1 MENGGPACFSCHQ
14 AGSHSQSGGGLGP
27 DLTAAFSRLGGEVGL
42 AGWLANPPSPTMTP
56 LFADKPLTETE
67 IADLTAFLASAE
79 TEAGGATSAGGF
91 DWMLA
96 GGVLGLALLL
106 AFMGFVIR
114 GPRPAYSDRLR
125 SRA

>member
-1 MENGGPACFSCHQ
+1 MQ
-14 AGSHSQSGGGLGP
+14 
-27 DLTAAFSRLGGEVGL
+27 
-42 AGWLANPPSPTMTP
+42 P

-67 IADLTAFLASAE
+67 IADISAFLAAAE
-79 TEAGGATSAGGF
+79 TDAGSATTAGGF

-96 GGVLGLALLL
+96 GGVLGLVLLM
-106 AFMGFVIR
+106 AFMAFAIR